1 VERATAATPV
11 RNGERLAAWEKAEI
25 GGYRIGRQIGEGR
38 AAYVYLAHGV
48 QGRPVALKVIKRH
61 GPDTALARQ
70 HFPSECRTL
79 AAAQHE
85 HVVRLIDYAASD
97 DTAYLAME
105 YLEGGTLRDVMRA
118 GITPARALS
127 LLRQAGQGLA
137 ALHARAIVHR
147 DVKPENYLF
156 RAGGAL
162 VLADFGLAGYAGS
175 ASTRAAIGSPGYASP
190 QQVDGGAPAPA
201 WDIYSLGVVFFE
213 MLCGHRPFPG
223 ETLLEIRAQHLMA
236 PIPTLDPRLARYQ
249 PLVDGMLEKQMERR
263 IVDGSALL
271 NEIERVERATP
282 QATSSFYR
290 VAQPL
295 SC

>member
-1 VERATAATPV
+1 MPSTPGADAK
-11 RNGERLAAWEKAEI
+11 RQAAWGKSEI

-38 AAYVYLAHGV
+38 AARVYLAHDVHGHA
-48 QGRPVALKVIKRH
+48 VALKVIKRR
-61 GPDTALARQ
+61 GPDTALAWQ

-79 AAAQHE
+79 AAVEHE
-85 HVVRLIDYAASD
+85 HVVRLIEYAASG

-105 YLEGGTLRDVMRA
+105 YLEGGTLRDAMRA
-118 GITPARALS
+118 GITPAQALS
-127 LLRQAGQGLA
+127 LLRQAAQGLA
-137 ALHARAIVHR
+137 VLHARAIVHR

-162 VLADFGLAGYAGS
+162 VLADFGLAGSAG
-175 ASTRAAIGSPGYASP
+175 AAATRAATGSPCYASGE
-190 QQVDGGAPAPA
+190 QVEGGAPVPA

-236 PIPTLDPRLARYQ
+236 PIPRLDPRLARYQ
-249 PLVDGMLEKQMERR
+249 PLVDGMLEKQVERR

-271 NEIERVERATP
+271 EQIKRAERATCE
-282 QATSSFYR
+282 ATSSIYR